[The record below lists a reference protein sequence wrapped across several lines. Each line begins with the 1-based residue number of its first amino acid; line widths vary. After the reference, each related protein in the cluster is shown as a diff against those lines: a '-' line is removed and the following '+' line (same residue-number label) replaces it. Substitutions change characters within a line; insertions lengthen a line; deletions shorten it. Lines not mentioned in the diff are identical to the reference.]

1 VRTREETSIV
11 AYSNACIPML
21 AYQDSP
27 PVRQY
32 EPNKAIAWGNDDLST
47 VYRRLVVLDARS
59 DMAVV
64 LGHTRQ
70 VSAGVRADQVKV

>member
-1 VRTREETSIV
+1 
-11 AYSNACIPML
+11 
-21 AYQDSP
+21 
-27 PVRQY
+27 VRQY